1 MARLFSVTLLVL
13 CFGVIAS
20 AQPGPRIELVA
31 ELLSFS
37 ENSMFL
43 RFADRTETWYHS
55 STFEVLGPDEYC
67 GKSLTI
73 YHEQAPEA
81 GSAWRQVGDV
91 FRLSASAELA
101 RDLFDPS
108 HTFIAPAVE
117 IVEEVGPDEIRK
129 LRACGDQ

>member
-1 MARLFSVTLLVL
+1 MARLFSVSLLAV

-20 AQPGPRIELVA
+20 AQPGPRIELIA

-37 ENSMFL
+37 ENSMSL

-55 STFEVLGPDEYC
+55 SSFEVLGPDEYC

-73 YHEQAPEA
+73 YHGQLPEA
-81 GSAWRQVGDV
+81 GSAWRQVGGV
-91 FRLSASAELA
+91 FRLSASAERA

-108 HTFIAPAVE
+108 YTFIAPVVE
-117 IVEEVGPDEIRK
+117 IVEEVGANDIRK
-129 LRACGDQ
+129 LRACGNQ